1 MLSARLLQFLPHTQ
15 TRVSVHTHRAEISIA
30 ARFTGQFKRVGPEQ
44 GTYFMSPFW
53 HLNYQMAPR
62 FFLETFWTLLL
73 NDTYKSS
80 SYLTDNAIHFYYQV
94 QPGTLPASYKTWVT
108 SLQYLSTWS
117 HKRHDFMKD
126 VTEHKMCF
134 DFSVTLAWNIIKRIR
149 RDTVINA
156 NKPSREI
163 PVVFVGLNQTWFF
176 STDFRKILK
185 YQI

>member
-1 MLSARLLQFLPHTQ
+1 MIRQGIIEVLGHQPVQVHLNQGYTNFVRWRVMLSARLLQFLPHTQ

-94 QPGTLPASYKTWVT
+94 QPGTLPASYKT
-108 SLQYLSTWS
+108 
-117 HKRHDFMKD
+117 
-126 VTEHKMCF
+126 
-134 DFSVTLAWNIIKRIR
+134 
-149 RDTVINA
+149 
-156 NKPSREI
+156 
-163 PVVFVGLNQTWFF
+163 
-176 STDFRKILK
+176 
-185 YQI
+185 